1 MRKLMTGLIRAYRY
15 FLSPL
20 LGSHCRFYPSCSQYA
35 LDAIDAYG
43 PWTGLGM
50 TLRRLGRCHPWHEG
64 GYDPIPL
71 HTNHCAN
78 PIASGAQLES
88 DPSIGHNRHG

>member
-1 MRKLMTGLIRAYRY
+1 MRTLMTSLIRAYRY

-43 PWTGLGM
+43 PWKGLGM
-50 TLRRLGRCHPWHEG
+50 ALHRIGRCHPWHEG
-64 GYDPIPL
+64 GYDPVPL
-71 HTNHCAN
+71 HTTHGAT
-78 PIASGAQLES
+78 PLVSGAPLQS
-88 DPSIGHNRHG
+88 DPSNGHNRHG